1 MKTVN
6 MPGKISSVVSY
17 CASGS
22 LICWGSVMDKIH
34 HLDWQTISVVGGLV
48 IGVITCASNFY
59 FKRRQTRAYESQLS
73 RGIISP
79 PPQED

>member
-1 MKTVN
+1 
-6 MPGKISSVVSY
+6 
-17 CASGS
+17 
-22 LICWGSVMDKIH
+22 MDKIH

-59 FKRRQTRAYESQLS
+59 FKRRQTKAYESQLS
-73 RGIISP
+73 RGIVSP